1 MRIDLIFNASGSA
14 TKEILKIKA
23 KASKKSMGRLLD
35 DLV

>member
-1 MRIDLIFNASGSA
+1 MVDPA